1 MDLTSEQR
9 ALRESVADVLRRQP
23 PVLDPETD
31 GASDRDS
38 EIWRSLSDIGV
49 GGLAI
54 PEQYDGAGAGPVETS
69 IVAEQLGRAL
79 ASAPLL
85 GSAVLAAQVILAS
98 GDSSARNAYLPKI
111 SNGSLIASLA
121 WTDSEG
127 AWHPARAACYA
138 TARSGGGWTL
148 TGAAH
153 YVLDADL
160 AGLLI
165 VAATMPDDS
174 IGLFTV
180 TPGQSGVSIEASPA
194 MDQTRRM
201 AVVWLAAAA
210 DEPIASGDDA
220 SRALADAKD
229 LACIALSAEQVG
241 AAARAL
247 ELTTGYAKTRI
258 QFGRPIASFQAIQ
271 FRLAE
276 LYALVESARELSY
289 RAAKAATQAAAAGE
303 ASSQMPLLAAAAK
316 SYCSE
321 VLAKVAAETIQLH
334 GAIGVT
340 WEYDAHRYF
349 KRAHGAGQLFG
360 SSSAHL
366 ARIAE
371 AVLDR

>member
-1 MDLTSEQR
+1 MELTSEQR
-9 ALRESVADVLRRQP
+9 ALRESVADLLRRHP
-23 PVLDPETD
+23 PLLDPETE
-31 GASDRDS
+31 GAGDRDA
-38 EIWRSLSDIGV
+38 ELWRSLSEIGV

-54 PEQYDGAGAGPVETS
+54 PEQYDGAGAGPVETA

-79 ASAPLL
+79 APSPLL
-85 GSAVLAAQVILAS
+85 GSAVLAAQVILGS
-98 GDSSARNAYLPKI
+98 GDANARNTFLPKI

-127 AWHPARAACYA
+127 DWDPARAACYA
-138 TARSGGGWTL
+138 TVRTGGGWTL

-153 YVLDADL
+153 YVLDADI
-160 AGLLI
+160 ADVLI
-165 VAATMPDDS
+165 VAATMPDES
-174 IGLFTV
+174 IGLFVV
-180 TPGQSGVSIEASPA
+180 TPGHSGVAIEATPA

-201 AVVWLAAAA
+201 AVVRLAAAA
-210 DEPIASGDDA
+210 DQPIVSGADASG
-220 SRALADAKD
+220 ALAGARD

-247 ELTTGYAKTRI
+247 ELTTDYTKTRI

-289 RAAKAATQAAAAGE
+289 RAASAASAAKPGADL
-303 ASSQMPLLAAAAK
+303 PLLAAAAK
-316 SYCSE
+316 TYCSE

-349 KRAHGAGQLFG
+349 KRAHGSGQLFG
-360 SSSAHL
+360 SPSAQL
-366 ARIAE
+366 AKIAE
-371 AVLDR
+371 AVLDG